1 MYALGIQKSETIPSI
16 KSNFRFPN
24 PLFCSTFETKKIENH
39 TAMSKKN
46 IAVICGGDSSEYVVS
61 IKSGANIFKSIDTN
75 EFTPWLVRQRFQK
88 WEVIQDEQVIGNVQL
103 NDFSFELNNLKIKF
117 DYAFIIIHGT
127 PGEDGKLQGYFDLM
141 QIPYSTCGVYA
152 SALTFHKY
160 FCDNFFRAF
169 NIQMARARYI
179 QQGETVDPAELVAE
193 FGLPFFV
200 KPSAGGSSFGVT
212 KVKQADQIQA
222 ALEAAFKESGDCLV
236 EEFID
241 GMELAVG
248 VCKLDGEIV
257 PFLPTEVIPKGD
269 FFDFDSKYTA
279 GGATEITP
287 ARISKEKIEEC
298 QALTSKLYKMIDGHG
313 IVRIDFILKNDE
325 FYFLEINTIP
335 GMTDTSF
342 IPQQLKAM
350 GLNLSEILTQIIRED
365 LQPKN

>member
-1 MYALGIQKSETIPSI
+1 M
-16 KSNFRFPN
+16 N
-24 PLFCSTFETKKIENH
+24 
-39 TAMSKKN
+39 KKN

-61 IKSGANIFKSIDTN
+61 IKSGANVFKSIDTN
-75 EFTPWLVRQRFQK
+75 EFTPWLVRQRFEK
-88 WEVIQDEQVIGNVQL
+88 WEVLQNDQVLANVQL
-103 NDFSFELNNLKIKF
+103 NDFSFEHNGQKIKF

-169 NIQMARARYI
+169 NIEMARARYI
-179 QQGETVDPAELVAE
+179 QQGEKVDPAELVAE
-193 FGLPFFV
+193 FGLPLFV

-212 KVKQADQIQA
+212 KVKEMEQIPA

-248 VCKLDGEIV
+248 VCKIDGKIV

-279 GGATEITP
+279 DGATEITP

-298 QALTSKLYKMIDGHG
+298 QALTTKLYKMIDGHG
-313 IVRIDFILKNDE
+313 IVRIDFILKNDV

-350 GLNLSEILTQIIRED
+350 GLNLNEILTQIIRED
-365 LQPKN
+365 LAAKK